1 MTINENDNLED
12 IKEIDRELNK
22 YKQQYKMYIRLSVVK
37 MVKQGSSRG
46 EAAEFFNVH
55 RKTAENWVK
64 IYNNE
69 GISGL
74 VPDYSKCGAECR
86 LTDKQ
91 LLELKE
97 LVTNTDNTYNISN
110 AQSLIKEKY
119 GVTYTYKQTWVIITE
134 KLGLNYENN
143 KIGL

>member
-1 MTINENDNLED
+1 MTVNVKNNSDD

-22 YKQQYKMYIRLSVVK
+22 YKQHYKMYVRLSVVK

-64 IYNNE
+64 IYNQK

-74 VPDYSKCGAECR
+74 VPDYSNCGAECR
-86 LTDKQ
+86 LTDEQ
-91 LLELKE
+91 LKE
-97 LVTNTDNTYNISN
+97 LKKIVTDTNTTYSISTARN
-110 AQSLIKEKY
+110 LIKEKY
-119 GVTYTYKQTWVIITE
+119 DVSYTYKQTWVIITE

-143 KIGL
+143 KITL